1 MSNNMTSSNNG
12 KNSNLSDIER
22 RKRNQRNYDRIRR
35 KKERELLALSGNESA
50 NTTNSTMS
58 NEGLYLIG
66 QLITINKIT
75 SQ

>member
-1 MSNNMTSSNNG
+1 MSNNMTSSNNA
-12 KNSNLSDIER
+12 KNSNLNDIER